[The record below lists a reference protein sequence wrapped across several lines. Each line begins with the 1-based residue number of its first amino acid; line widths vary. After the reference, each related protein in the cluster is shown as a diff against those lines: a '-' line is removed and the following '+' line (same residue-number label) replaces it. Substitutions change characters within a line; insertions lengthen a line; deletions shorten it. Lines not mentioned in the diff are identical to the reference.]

1 MLSTIAAFKPVRCA
15 PNSGARADVARGRRW
30 ATSQHSDSS
39 PHTHDPSVFLSACYD
54 CYGADSCLSYAAR
67 KAGSVGVNT
76 DGRQAHWQNV
86 YRTKGEADVSWF
98 EETPQVSLELIRATG
113 TEKSASIIDIGGGAS
128 RLVDALLVEGYSSVA
143 VLDLSEE
150 ALEASRARL
159 GPSGARVNWI
169 IADVTTWR
177 PRQPYDVW
185 HDRAALHFLIEVA
198 DRAAYANCVRDA
210 VRPGG
215 HVIIGTFAPD
225 GPEKCSGLPVMR
237 HDANSLAELL
247 GTSFKLIETRRHGH
261 QTPAGAVQW
270 FQFSRFRRDQA

>member
-1 MLSTIAAFKPVRCA
+1 M
-15 PNSGARADVARGRRW
+15 
-30 ATSQHSDSS
+30 
-39 PHTHDPSVFLSACYD
+39 
-54 CYGADSCLSYAAR
+54 
-67 KAGSVGVNT
+67 NT

-98 EETPQVSLELIRATG
+98 EEKPQVSLELIRATG

-185 HDRAALHFLIEVA
+185 HDRAALHFLVEAA